1 MNAPIF
7 PDYDM
12 EPLDPAPAGI
22 EAQLVGYA
30 LRDLGALDHFDSL
43 KLRPY
48 HFGDDAL
55 RAICSRLFAER
66 AAGSVE
72 VDPAVVAAELP
83 EVVSPAELARIE
95 MQAGDMTP
103 GRVESLAR
111 KVIEGWQARE
121 VRRKLSTLAFEDA
134 PPAAVIEAARRQ
146 LDRIEAAVPGRAA
159 GDSHPLGPAQFVKL
173 RKTPQAVRWAVPGVI
188 EHGVV
193 TIAGARGVGKT
204 TSILPLALSVAG
216 LHEPG
221 YPLAPHPD
229 RWRHVIYAV
238 EQVEQAERILAG
250 LVECSGMGI
259 TWEQVEERFHLVPA
273 TRLRA
278 EAVVQVAGTY
288 REQFARMVDG
298 VEILPLVVF
307 DTQSA
312 SFEMDNESDNA
323 EAGRIMAALRQ
334 RFEQIPIWILG
345 HVAKTSIGRSDV
357 QALTARGAG
366 AFEGDSIAN
375 FYLVEEHGQR
385 FLSIGKHR
393 AEPRFGKELLIES
406 GDKIITGYNE
416 WGEAEDVHLRW
427 SIIRPMDQTRAEMRE
442 QSEEAAE
449 RERKGDMRD
458 AIKNAVQVAWQA
470 GNPLSKNG
478 IVSRVTGKTADIKRE
493 VDSLLSEGWLHEVPV
508 PASVRRV
515 PSKSVFLICLDTP
528 EHDEWDA
535 SKRVPA
541 AKLTIPESWKKPAFQ
556 LVPEVEAEN
565 GENDEKRAA

>member
-1 MNAPIF
+1 MNPTF

-12 EPLDPAPAGI
+12 EPMEPAPAV

-30 LRDLGALDHFDSL
+30 LRDLSALDHVGSM
-43 KLRPY
+43 KLWPY
-48 HFGDDAL
+48 HFGDDRL
-55 RAICSRLFAER
+55 RSIYSRLLSCR
-66 AAGSVE
+66 QAGDSE
-72 VDPAVVAAELP
+72 VDTAVVAAELP

-103 GRVESLAR
+103 GRVESLASR
-111 KVIEGWQARE
+111 VIEGWQARE
-121 VRRKLSTLAFEDA
+121 VRRKLAALAFEDS
-134 PPAAVIEAARRQ
+134 PPANVIEAARRQ
-146 LDRIEAAVPGRAA
+146 LDRIEAAAPGRAT
-159 GDSHPLGPAQFVKL
+159 GDAHPLAQFVKL
-173 RKTPQAVRWAVPGVI
+173 RKTTQAVRWAVPGVI

-204 TSILPLALSVAG
+204 TSILPLALSAAG

-278 EAVVQVAGTY
+278 EAVVRVAGTY

-406 GDKIITGYNE
+406 GEQIVTGYNE
-416 WGEAEDVHLRW
+416 WEEPEDVHLRW
-427 SIIRPMDQTRAEMRE
+427 SIVRPMDQTRAEMRE
-442 QSEEAAE
+442 QSEAAAE
-449 RERKGDMRD
+449 RDRKGGMRD
-458 AIKNAVQVAWQA
+458 SIKNAVQVAWQS
-470 GNPLSKNG
+470 GNPLSRNG
-478 IVSRVTGKTADIKRE
+478 VVSRVTGKTADIKRE
-493 VDSLLSEGWLHEVPV
+493 IESLLTEGWLHEVPV
-508 PASVRRV
+508 PASIRRV

-528 EHDEWDA
+528 EHDA
-535 SKRVPA
+535 KTVPA
-541 AKLTIPESWKKPAFQ
+541 AKLTIPESWKKSAFQ

-565 GENDEKRAA
+565 GENDEKPAAR